1 MGHYFIMKAVDHIVS
16 KVSAAI
22 NLKVAI
28 FNAKLE
34 NEGPYTWM
42 TDLLN
47 VHVPMNYTMT
57 RYPEFINA

>member
-34 NEGPYTWM
+34 N
-42 TDLLN
+42 
-47 VHVPMNYTMT
+47 
-57 RYPEFINA
+57 